1 MGCLLEERW
10 KFLDSTWL
18 FSYTFKLLSNFIRSP
33 SSHFFISYIC
43 YCSIVRL
50 CKLRACSSL
59 ISIFF
64 HHFSCHTLILSNELC
79 FLNMKPNISL
89 LCGVKKSFVSFSP
102 KNHVQSISI
111 MPRLTIGIHLI
122 SDIFYLAV
130 LWHLTLTFC
139 KSVIDNF
146 SGLFVSYIIRGFY
159 LFKSFFFKSKS

>member
-1 MGCLLEERW
+1 MYLEYGVQITPDMFLWNGVTMGCLLEERW

-102 KNHVQSISI
+102 KNHV
-111 MPRLTIGIHLI
+111 
-122 SDIFYLAV
+122 
-130 LWHLTLTFC
+130 
-139 KSVIDNF
+139 
-146 SGLFVSYIIRGFY
+146 
-159 LFKSFFFKSKS
+159 